1 MFSKRAVKIVTLIL
15 GIGLIVLIG
24 GFLALQLVPVDTSN
38 PPVVSEPNWDSPQ
51 TQTLV
56 EQACYDCHSNET
68 KWPWYSHVAPVSW
81 IISREVHE
89 GRRSL
94 NYSEWSAY
102 QENESI
108 ETILQGRMPPQQYSL
123 FHPEARLSNAEKQ
136 TLIAGLKKTFGSSVE
151 SERESGREEGRQ
163 GEEDSEREGN

>member
-1 MFSKRAVKIVTLIL
+1 MFSKRVIKIVKLIL
-15 GIGLIVLIG
+15 GIALAVLIV

-38 PPVVSEPNWDSPQ
+38 PPVASEPHWDSPQ
-51 TQTLV
+51 TQALV

-68 KWPWYSHVAPVSW
+68 KWPWYSHVAPLSW
-81 IISREVHE
+81 RISREVQE

-94 NYSEWSAY
+94 NYSEWNAY

-108 ETILQGRMPPQQYSL
+108 ETILQNRMPPQQYL
-123 FHPEARLSNAEKQ
+123 LLHPEARLTSAERQ

-151 SERESGREEGRQ
+151 SERESGEEQGRHDD
-163 GEEDSEREGN
+163 E